1 MTRIVF
7 IGAGAVGSYLG
18 GWLAHTGHD
27 VTLVE
32 HWAEQVEK
40 VNADGIELSGPHQ
53 TIVAHPRMVHLH
65 SSEKLAREER
75 FEIGFIAVKAY
86 DTRWASAFIEP
97 LVAADGFFVSAQNCW
112 PDPIVASVVGADRA
126 VGLIM
131 SAISVEMFE
140 AGKVNRPGGGR
151 QRDVGHVVF
160 RAGNHD
166 GSVSPRL
173 DRLIELL
180 DPIDAGQ
187 VTTNLWGERWG
198 KLCLNCMGNPV
209 AGISAMGS
217 ADLARDP
224 RCRQLNIHL
233 AKEAASVGLALG
245 LDVVDFAEHPASF
258 WAAVEE
264 RDNYAEA
271 DGMIARRSQGPN
283 RFPSMGQD
291 ILKGRI
297 SEIRLMNGHVQAQAR
312 EKSIPVPVTDAI
324 IEAMFAV
331 DAGTVKPGR
340 ENVDW
345 VLDRAGIPAPGVV

>member
-18 GWLAHTGHD
+18 GWLSHTGHD

-32 HWAEQVEK
+32 HWGEQVDK
-40 VNADGIELSGPHQ
+40 IAADGVELTGPHE

-65 SSEKLAREER
+65 SAEALAREAP
-75 FEIGFIAVKAY
+75 FDVGFVAVKAY
-86 DTRWASAFIEP
+86 DTKWAATFIDP
-97 LVAADGFFVSAQNCW
+97 LVSRDGFIVSAQNCW
-112 PDPIVASVVGADRA
+112 PDPIVASVVGAERA
-126 VGLIM
+126 VGLVM

-140 AGKVNRPGGGR
+140 AGKVNRPGSQR
-151 QRDVGHVVF
+151 QRDNGYVVF

-166 GSVSPRL
+166 GSVTPRL
-173 DRLIELL
+173 EQLISLL

-198 KLCLNCMGNPV
+198 KLCMNCMGNPV

-217 ADLARDP
+217 ADLAADP

-245 LDVVDFAEHPASF
+245 LDVVKFNGYEAAF
-258 WAAVEE
+258 WADTSDPEK
-264 RDNYAEA
+264 YAEV
-271 DGMIARRSQGPN
+271 DGMIARRTQGPN

-297 SEIRLMNGHVQAQAR
+297 SEIRMMNGHVQ
-312 EKSIPVPVTDAI
+312 EKALEIKIETPVTDAI
-324 IEAMFAV
+324 IEAMYAV
-331 DAGTVKPGR
+331 DAGTMKPGR
-340 ENVDW
+340 ANVDW
-345 VLDRAGIPAPGVV
+345 VLERAGVPVPSTP